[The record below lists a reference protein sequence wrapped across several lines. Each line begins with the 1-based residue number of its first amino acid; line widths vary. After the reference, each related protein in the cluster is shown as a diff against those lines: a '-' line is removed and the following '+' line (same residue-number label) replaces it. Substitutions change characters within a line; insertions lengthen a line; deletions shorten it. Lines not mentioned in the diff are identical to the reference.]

1 MQCNEY
7 YLGAP
12 DKCYRLWVDD
22 ELSAR
27 IDFMTKLRETL
38 EYEPVEL
45 AFGTSGLRGLVADMT
60 DLECYI
66 NTQGFIRFLE
76 NFEGLG
82 ENSTIAIAG
91 DLRESTP
98 RILGAV
104 IRAITDSGHTAQY
117 CGLIP
122 TPALA
127 LWAQNENQAAVM
139 VTGSHI
145 PADRNGIKF
154 YKPSGEVLKSDESN
168 IKQSV
173 ADVRSEL
180 YALESGSGLFS
191 SDGMLSESKLPELEP
206 RAETDFVDRYKNM
219 FNAKFLSGKQVVV
232 YQHSSVGRDLLV
244 DILQYLGAETIAV
257 DRSDIFIPID
267 TENVTPE
274 NQDYF
279 KSLAQKY
286 PAAFA
291 IISTDGDSDR
301 PFVVDE
307 CGEFHRGDVL
317 GFIVARELC
326 ADFAALPIS
335 SSDAVDKSLDKE
347 NIDWKH
353 TKIGS
358 PYVIEEMKKSNANL
372 PVGWEVNGG
381 FLVGSDFEY
390 EGKPFKRL
398 PTRDSFL
405 PIFIALEAAAK
416 RSVKISRL
424 FADLPSRFT
433 QAGLLDNFPNQVSRD
448 IISTFG
454 KNPAGKL
461 LAEKVFNEQYGFGE
475 LNDIDTTDGA
485 RLYFSNGDIAH
496 VRPSGN
502 APQLRI
508 YSVANTQ
515 ERADEIVSI
524 SLGEDGLLRLLE
536 SAVTKIK
543 AS

>member
-1 MQCNEY
+1 MQCSEY
-7 YLGAP
+7 YRSAP
-12 DKCYRLWVDD
+12 NKCYRLWVDN

-38 EYEPVEL
+38 SYEPIEL
-45 AFGTSGLRGLVADMT
+45 AFGTSGLRGLVTDMT

-66 NTQGFIRFLE
+66 NTQAFIRFLE

-91 DLRESTP
+91 DLRDSTP

-104 IRAITDSGHTAQY
+104 IRAITDSGHQAQY

-180 YALESGSGLFS
+180 YALESDSGLFS
-191 SDGMLSESKLPELEP
+191 SDGMLSASKLPELEP
-206 RAETDFVDRYKNM
+206 RAESDFVDRYKNM
-219 FNAKFLSGKQVVV
+219 FNAKFLAGKQVVV

-279 KSLAQKY
+279 KSLAQKH
-286 PAAFA
+286 PDAFA

-307 CGEFHRGDVL
+307 SGEFHRGDVL
-317 GFIVARELC
+317 GFIVARELS

-347 NIDWKH
+347 NINWKH

-358 PYVIEEMKKSNANL
+358 PYVIEEMKKSNASL

-405 PIFIALEAAAK
+405 PIFIALEAAVK
-416 RSVKISRL
+416 RSVKISQL
-424 FADLPSRFT
+424 FADLPARFT

-461 LAEKVFNEQYGFGE
+461 LAEEVFNEQHGFGE

-524 SLGEDGLLRLLE
+524 SLGEDGLLRQLE

-543 AS
+543 VS

>member
-1 MQCNEY
+1 MQCSEY
-7 YLGAP
+7 YQSAP
-12 DKCYRLWVDD
+12 NRNCRLWVDS

-38 EYEPVEL
+38 QYQPVEL
-45 AFGTSGLRGLVADMT
+45 AFGTSGLRGLVTDMT

-76 NFEGLG
+76 NYEGLKKD
-82 ENSTIAIAG
+82 STIAIAG
-91 DLRESTP
+91 DLRDSTP
-98 RILGAV
+98 RILSAV
-104 IRAITDSGHTAQY
+104 IRAIDDSGHRPQY

-127 LWAQNENQAAVM
+127 LWAQNAGQAAVM
-139 VTGSHI
+139 VSGSHI

-154 YKPSGEVLKSDESN
+154 YKVSGEVLKSDEAS

-180 YALESGSGLFS
+180 YELETDSSLFNGE
-191 SDGMLSESKLPELEP
+191 GMLAARELPAVEP
-206 RAETDFVDRYKNM
+206 KAEYNFANRYKNM
-219 FNAKFLSGKQVVV
+219 FDSKFLSGKQVVV

-279 KSLAQKY
+279 RSLAQKY
-286 PAAFA
+286 PDAFA
-291 IISTDGDSDR
+291 IVSTDGDSDR

-307 CGEFHRGDVL
+307 KGEFHRGDVL
-317 GFIVARELC
+317 GFIVARELG
-326 ADFAALPIS
+326 ADFAALPIT
-335 SSDAVDKSLDKE
+335 SSDAVDKSLEKE
-347 NIDWKH
+347 NINWKH

-358 PYVIEEMKKSNANL
+358 PYVIEEMTNSGSNL

-381 FLVGSDFEY
+381 FLVGSDFDY
-390 EGKPFKRL
+390 EGKRLDRL
-398 PTRDSFL
+398 PTRDAFL

-416 RSVKISRL
+416 RSISVSVL
-424 FADLPSRFT
+424 FLELPARFT
-433 QAGLLDNFPNQVSRD
+433 QAGLIDNFSNQVSQD
-448 IISTFG
+448 ILS
-454 KNPAGKL
+454 
-461 LAEKVFNEQYGFGE
+461 VFKDESSGRELVRNIFTEEQGFGE
-475 LNDIDTTDGA
+475 LSKIDTTDGA
-485 RLYFSNGDIAH
+485 RLFFNNGDIAH
-496 VRPSGN
+496 IRPSGN

-508 YSVANTQ
+508 YSVASSQ
-515 ERADEIVSI
+515 KRADEIVDI
-524 SLGEDGLLRLLE
+524 SLGDAGLLRQLE
-536 SAVTKIK
+536 GAVTKPK
-543 AS
+543 VS